1 MGERKLAMRMAVKP
15 VTAASQ
21 EAIDTTLGAADDAM
35 RVQTP
40 GGVYSVRWDE
50 RCRATALGQLVF
62 FAEYLETSGLFEAW
76 RKSCPLSYT
85 SPNAPAL
92 VDVLGTWMLSILDGH
107 CRYAHVGAL
116 RGDGV
121 APSVLGMNK
130 IIGDDSLRRALSAI
144 APAPDD
150 KHTPEQRAAQQAQ
163 LASST
168 QWMQAQLKH
177 SIAQATATP
186 WILDCDT
193 TIKVLY
199 GKQDGAVVSYN
210 PHKPGRPSHAIHTYW
225 IGNLRLVLDA
235 QLDSG
240 NRHSPVHARPGLMAL
255 LEDMS
260 PASRP
265 KLVRGDCVFGSEG
278 EMSALEAIGQPYLF
292 KLRQSP
298 GVKAL
303 IKRQWTRRDWA
314 SVGQGWQA
322 CEDVLRLTGW
332 TQSRR
337 VIVMRRVRK
346 LDLIVELQ
354 GELKH
359 RGRGKG
365 KDAAQAELHFID
377 ENEPVKSW
385 EYAVLVCNA
394 HYELQNIGQL
404 YRDRADCENGF
415 DEIKNQWGWGG
426 YSTHDIERCAL
437 SARAVALVYNWW
449 SWYVR
454 LAHPKTRLEA
464 ITSRP
469 KLLSAV
475 GRLSIHGGQKK
486 VLLSVTHEAAA
497 QIKRLIVN
505 VRAGLSH
512 VRATAPQLDK
522 SQCWFALVR
531 YIVERILT
539 CQPKPNPGLIALASG

>member
-1 MGERKLAMRMAVKP
+1 MGESKLATRMAVKP
-15 VTAASQ
+15 VVAASR
-21 EAIDTTLGAADDAM
+21 EAIDTRIEAAREAM
-35 RVQTP
+35 RVHTP
-40 GGVYSVRWDE
+40 GGVFAVRWDE
-50 RCRATALGQLVF
+50 RGRATALGQLAF

-76 RKSCPLSYT
+76 LESCPLSYT

-121 APSVLGMNK
+121 APSILGMNK

-150 KHTPEQRAAQQAQ
+150 KHTDAQRAAQQIQ
-163 LASST
+163 LARST

-199 GKQDGAVVSYN
+199 GRQDGAVVSYN

-240 NRHSPVHARPGLMAL
+240 NRHSPVHARPALLAL
-255 LEDMS
+255 LEDM
-260 PASRP
+260 PAAARP
-265 KLVRGDCVFGSEG
+265 KLVRGDCAFGSEG
-278 EMSALEAIGQPYLF
+278 EMSALEVIGQPYLF

-298 GVKAL
+298 GVKTL
-303 IKRQWTRRDWA
+303 IKRQWTRRDWT
-314 SVGQGWQA
+314 SVGQGWEA

-346 LDLIVELQ
+346 LDLIVEVQ
-354 GELKH
+354 GEVKGEVKVGVKRSG
-359 RGRGKG
+359 RGRG
-365 KDAAQAELHFID
+365 KDAAQAKLHFID

-394 HYELQNIGQL
+394 HYELQKHRAAVPRPRRLRERLRRDQEPMGLGWLQHARHRTLRAQRAGRGAGLQLVELVRAAGSSEDALGGHHEPAQAAQRGGQADQPWRAEEGL
-404 YRDRADCENGF
+404 AQRHARSGRADQAADRQCPRRFEPYSSDRA
-415 DEIKNQWGWGG
+415 
-426 YSTHDIERCAL
+426 
-437 SARAVALVYNWW
+437 
-449 SWYVR
+449 
-454 LAHPKTRLEA
+454 
-464 ITSRP
+464 
-469 KLLSAV
+469 AV
-475 GRLSIHGGQKK
+475 GQ
-486 VLLSVTHEAAA
+486 AAT
-497 QIKRLIVN
+497 L
-505 VRAGLSH
+505 VRAGALH
-512 VRATAPQLDK
+512 RRA
-522 SQCWFALVR
+522 
-531 YIVERILT
+531 
-539 CQPKPNPGLIALASG
+539 NPGLSAQA

>member
-1 MGERKLAMRMAVKP
+1 MGERKLGPVQAMKAV
-15 VTAASQ
+15 ARANQ
-21 EAIDTTLGAADDAM
+21 EAVETMVETTDESM
-35 RVQTP
+35 RVRTP
-40 GGVYSVRWDE
+40 GGVFSVRWDE
-50 RCRATALGQLVF
+50 RGSATALGQLAF
-62 FAEYLETSGLFEAW
+62 FAEYLEATGLFERW
-76 RKSCPLSYT
+76 LGGCPLSYT
-85 SPNAPAL
+85 SPNAPDL

-121 APSVLGMNK
+121 APSILGMKK

-144 APAPDD
+144 APAPEDQ
-150 KHTPEQRAAQQAQ
+150 HTELQRAAQQAQ
-163 LASST
+163 LTRST
-168 QWMQAQLKH
+168 QWMQDQLKH
-177 SIAQATATP
+177 SIAQATAEP

-235 QLDSG
+235 QLEPG
-240 NRHSPVHARPGLMAL
+240 NRDSPVHARAGLLAL
-255 LEDMS
+255 LEGL
-260 PASRP
+260 PQEQRP
-265 KLVRGDCVFGSEG
+265 KLVRGDCAFGSEG
-278 EMSALEAIGQPYLF
+278 EMSALEGIGQPYLF
-292 KLRQSP
+292 KLRQSA
-298 GVKAL
+298 GVKQL
-303 IKRQWTRRDWA
+303 VKRQWTRRDWCNL
-314 SVGQGWQA
+314 GQGWDG
-322 CEDVLRLTGW
+322 CEDQLRLTGW
-332 TQSRR
+332 TQARR

-346 LDLIVELQ
+346 TELVVEVKK
-354 GELKH
+354 G
-359 RGRGKG
+359 GRKG
-365 KDAAQAELHFID
+365 KDEVQGELHFID

-394 HYELQNIGQL
+394 HYKIENIGQL

-437 SARAVALVYNWW
+437 SARAVALIYNWW

-475 GRLSIHGGQKK
+475 GRMSSHGGQKK
-486 VLLSVTHEAAA
+486 ILLTITHEAAT
-497 QIKRLIVN
+497 QIKALVAN
-505 VRAGLSH
+505 VRHGLQLMT
-512 VRATAPQLDK
+512 ATAPQLTK
-522 SQCWFALVR
+522 PQRWFALVR

-539 CQPKPNPGLIALASG
+539 CAPRPSLGMTALGTG

>member
-1 MGERKLAMRMAVKP
+1 MGERKLAPVKAMKAVP
-15 VTAASQ
+15 AACQ
-21 EAIDTTLGAADDAM
+21 EAINTKVEPVDEAM
-35 RVQTP
+35 RVHTP
-40 GGVYSVRWDE
+40 GGVFSVRWDASGS
-50 RCRATALGQLVF
+50 ATALGQLAF
-62 FAEYLETSGLFEAW
+62 FAEYLEATGLFDDW
-76 RKSCPLSYT
+76 LKNCPLSYT
-85 SPNAPAL
+85 SPNAPKL

-121 APSVLGMNK
+121 APSILGMNK

-150 KHTPEQRAAQQAQ
+150 RHNIEQRAAQQAQ
-163 LASST
+163 LARST
-168 QWMQAQLKH
+168 QWMQEQLKH
-177 SIAQATATP
+177 SIAQATTTP

-210 PHKPGRPSHAIHTYW
+210 PHKHGRPSHAIHTYW

-235 QLDSG
+235 QLEPG
-240 NRHSPVHARPGLMAL
+240 NRHSPVHARPGLLAL
-255 LEDMS
+255 LEGM
-260 PASRP
+260 PQAQRP
-265 KLVRGDCVFGSEG
+265 KLVRGDCAYGSEG
-278 EMSALEAIGQPYLF
+278 EMSALESIGQPYLF
-292 KLRQSP
+292 KLRQSA
-298 GVKAL
+298 GVKKL
-303 IKRQWTRRDWA
+303 VQRQWTRRDWCN
-314 SVGQGWQA
+314 VGQGWDA
-322 CEDVLRLTGW
+322 CEDELQLTGW
-332 TQSRR
+332 TQRRR
-337 VIVMRRVRK
+337 VIVMRRVRRT
-346 LDLIVELQ
+346 DLVVEV
-354 GELKH
+354 K
-359 RGRGKG
+359 RGGRPKS
-365 KDAAQAELHFID
+365 KDQVQAELHFID

-394 HYELQNIGQL
+394 SYELENIGQL

-475 GRLSIHGGQKK
+475 GRLTSHSGQNKI
-486 VLLSVTHEAAA
+486 LLTITHEAAT
-497 QIKRLIVN
+497 QIKALVTNVRHGLRLI
-505 VRAGLSH
+505 RDS
-512 VRATAPQLDK
+512 APQLTK
-522 SQCWFALVR
+522 PQRWFALVR
-531 YIVERILT
+531 YIVERILA
-539 CQPKPNPGLIALASG
+539 CAPKPNLGLTALGTG

>member
-1 MGERKLAMRMAVKP
+1 MGERKLAPVEVVNAV
-15 VTAASQ
+15 A
-21 EAIDTTLGAADDAM
+21 EACREGIDTLAVAAHKDM

-40 GGVYSVRWDE
+40 GGVFTVRWDE
-50 RCRATALGQLVF
+50 RGSARALGQLAF
-62 FAEYLETSGLFEAW
+62 FAEYLQATGLFERW
-76 RKSCPLSYT
+76 LQSCSLSYT
-85 SPNAPAL
+85 SPNAPET

-107 CRYAHVGAL
+107 RRYAHVGAL

-121 APSVLGMNK
+121 APGILGMNK

-150 KHTPEQRAAQQAQ
+150 KHNELQRAAQRAQ
-163 LASST
+163 LERST
-168 QWMQAQLKH
+168 KWMQDQLSH
-177 SIAQATATP
+177 SIAQATLEP

-235 QLDSG
+235 QLEPG

-255 LEDMS
+255 LEGL
-260 PASRP
+260 PQPQRP
-265 KLVRGDCVFGSEG
+265 KLVRGDCAYGSQG

-292 KLRQSP
+292 KLRQSA
-298 GVKAL
+298 GVKKL
-303 IKRQWTRRDWA
+303 VQRQWQRRDWCA
-314 SVGQGWQA
+314 VGQGWEA
-322 CEDVLRLTGW
+322 CEDVLLLTGW
-332 TQSRR
+332 SQRRR

-346 LDLIVELQ
+346 TDLVVET
-354 GELKH
+354 
-359 RGRGKG
+359 RRPGRPSA
-365 KDAAQAELHFID
+365 KDKAQAELHFID

-385 EYAVLVCNA
+385 EYAVLVCNT
-394 HYELQNIGQL
+394 HYELENIGQL

-426 YSTHDIERCAL
+426 YSTQDIERCAL

-475 GRLSIHGGQKK
+475 GRMTSHAGQTKI
-486 VLLSVTHEAAA
+486 LLTITHEAQA
-497 QIKRLIVN
+497 QIKALVSN
-505 VRAGLSH
+505 VRHGLSLIQ
-512 VRATAPQLDK
+512 ANAPQLPR
-522 SQCWFALVR
+522 SQRWFALVR
-531 YIVERILT
+531 YIVEQILA
-539 CQPKPNPGLIALASG
+539 CAPKPNLGLTALATG

>member
-1 MGERKLAMRMAVKP
+1 MGERKLATVKAVKA
-15 VTAASQ
+15 VAAACQ
-21 EAIDTTLGAADDAM
+21 EAIDTMVEPVDEGM
-35 RVQTP
+35 RVNTP
-40 GGVYSVRWDE
+40 GGVFTVRWDE
-50 RCRATALGQLVF
+50 RGSATALGQLAF
-62 FAEYLETSGLFEAW
+62 FAEYLEATGLFERW
-76 RKSCPLSYT
+76 LKSCPLSYT
-85 SPNAPAL
+85 SPNAPEL

-121 APSVLGMNK
+121 APSILGMK
-130 IIGDDSLRRALSAI
+130 RIIGDDSLRRALSAI
-144 APAPDD
+144 APAPDA
-150 KHTPEQRAAQQAQ
+150 KHTESQRLAQQAQ
-163 LASST
+163 LARST
-168 QWMQAQLKH
+168 QWMQDQLKH

-235 QLDSG
+235 QLEPG
-240 NRHSPVHARPGLMAL
+240 NRHSPVHARPGLLAL
-255 LEDMS
+255 LEGM
-260 PASRP
+260 PVEQRP
-265 KLVRGDCVFGSEG
+265 KLVRGDCAFGSEG
-278 EMSALEAIGQPYLF
+278 EMSALEAIQQPYLF
-292 KLRQSP
+292 KLRQSA
-298 GVKAL
+298 GVKKL
-303 IKRQWTRRDWA
+303 VQRQWTRRDWC
-314 SVGQGWQA
+314 SVGQGWEA
-322 CEDVLRLTGW
+322 CEDGLRLTGW
-332 TQSRR
+332 TERRR
-337 VIVMRRVRK
+337 VIVRRRVRK
-346 LDLIVELQ
+346 TDLIVEVR
-354 GELKH
+354 
-359 RGRGKG
+359 RGGRKS
-365 KDAAQAELHFID
+365 KDQVQAELHFID

-394 HYELQNIGQL
+394 HYEIENIGQL

-475 GRLSIHGGQKK
+475 GRMTSHGGQKK
-486 VLLSVTHEAAA
+486 ILLTITHEAAT
-497 QIKRLIVN
+497 QIKALVAN
-505 VRAGLSH
+505 VRHGLQLI
-512 VRATAPQLDK
+512 RTTAPQLTK
-522 SQCWFALVR
+522 SQRWFALVR
-531 YIVERILT
+531 YIVERILA
-539 CQPKPNPGLIALASG
+539 CASKPNLGLSALGTG

>member
-1 MGERKLAMRMAVKP
+1 MGERKLVPVKAVKA
-15 VTAASQ
+15 VAAACQ
-21 EAIDTTLGAADDAM
+21 EALNTMVEAVDEGM
-35 RVQTP
+35 RVNTP
-40 GGVYSVRWDE
+40 GGVFTVRWDQ
-50 RCRATALGQLVF
+50 RGSATALGQLAF
-62 FAEYLETSGLFEAW
+62 FAEYLEATGLFERW
-76 RKSCPLSYT
+76 LDDCPLSYT
-85 SPNAPAL
+85 SPNAPEL

-121 APSVLGMNK
+121 APSILGMNK

-144 APAPDD
+144 APAPDAR
-150 KHTPEQRAAQQAQ
+150 HTEAQRAAQQAQ
-163 LASST
+163 LARST
-168 QWMQAQLKH
+168 QWMQDQLKH

-235 QLDSG
+235 QLEPG
-240 NRHSPVHARPGLMAL
+240 NRHSPVHARPGLLAL
-255 LEDMS
+255 LEGM
-260 PASRP
+260 AQEQRP
-265 KLVRGDCVFGSEG
+265 KLVRGDCAFGSEG
-278 EMSALEAIGQPYLF
+278 EMSALEAINQPYLF
-292 KLRQSP
+292 KLRQSA
-298 GVKAL
+298 GVKKL
-303 IKRQWTRRDWA
+303 VQRQWTRRDWCT
-314 SVGQGWQA
+314 VGQGWEA
-322 CEDVLRLTGW
+322 CEDELRLTGW
-332 TQSRR
+332 TERRR
-337 VIVMRRVRK
+337 VIVMRRARK
-346 LDLIVELQ
+346 TDLVVEA
-354 GELKH
+354 K
-359 RGRGKG
+359 RGGRKS
-365 KDAAQAELHFID
+365 KDQVQAELHFID

-394 HYELQNIGQL
+394 HYELANMAQL

-475 GRLSIHGGQKK
+475 GRMTSHGGQKK
-486 VLLSVTHEAAA
+486 LLLTITHEAAT
-497 QIKRLIVN
+497 QIKALVTN
-505 VRAGLSH
+505 VRHGLQLIQ
-512 VRATAPQLDK
+512 ATAPQLTK
-522 SQCWFALVR
+522 PQRWFALVR
-531 YIVERILT
+531 YIVERILA
-539 CQPKPNPGLIALASG
+539 CAPKPNLGLTALGTG

>member
-1 MGERKLAMRMAVKP
+1 MGERNLVPRKAMKGV
-15 VTAASQ
+15 ASACQ
-21 EAIDTTLGAADDAM
+21 EAIKTMVEPAVEAM

-40 GGVYSVRWDE
+40 GGVFSVRWDDQGS
-50 RCRATALGQLVF
+50 ATALGQMAF
-62 FAEYLETSGLFEAW
+62 FAEYLQATGLFERW
-76 RKSCPLSYT
+76 LKSCPLSYT
-85 SPNAPAL
+85 SPNAPEL

-121 APSVLGMNK
+121 APGILGMNK
-130 IIGDDSLRRALSAI
+130 IIGDDSLRRALAAI
-144 APAPDD
+144 APARDA
-150 KHTPEQRAAQQAQ
+150 KHTELQRAAQQAQ
-163 LASST
+163 LARCT
-168 QWMQAQLKH
+168 QWMQDQLRH

-193 TIKVLY
+193 TIKPLY

-235 QLDSG
+235 QLEPG
-240 NRHSPVHARPGLMAL
+240 NRHSPVHARPGLLAL
-255 LEDMS
+255 LEGM
-260 PASRP
+260 PQGQRP
-265 KLVRGDCVFGSEG
+265 QLVRGDCAFGSEG

-292 KLRQSP
+292 KLRQSA
-298 GVKAL
+298 GVKKL
-303 IKRQWTRRDWA
+303 VQRQWTRRDWC
-314 SVGQGWQA
+314 SLGQGWDA
-322 CEDVLRLTGW
+322 CEDELRLTGW
-332 TQSRR
+332 TQRRR

-346 LDLIVELQ
+346 TDLVVQ
-354 GELKH
+354 AK
-359 RGRGKG
+359 RGGRKG
-365 KDAAQAELHFID
+365 KDQVQAELHFID

-394 HYELQNIGQL
+394 HYEIENIGQL

-475 GRLSIHGGQKK
+475 GRMTSHGGQKK
-486 VLLSVTHEAAA
+486 ILLTITHEAET
-497 QIKRLIVN
+497 QIKALVSNVRHGLRLIQD
-505 VRAGLSH
+505 
-512 VRATAPQLDK
+512 TAPQLTK
-522 SQCWFALVR
+522 PQRWFALVR
-531 YIVERILT
+531 YIVERILA
-539 CQPKPNPGLIALASG
+539 CAPKPSLGLSALATG